1 MMKHEAVWDRLGAGG
16 VQRKKEPPG
25 ICSCFTEE
33 TGVVEERWRVWGR
46 CGGVVVSAEGPTQSR

>member
-1 MMKHEAVWDRLGAGG
+1 MKHEAVWGRLGAGG

-25 ICSCFTEE
+25 IGGCSTEE

-46 CGGVVVSAEGPTQSR
+46 CGGVVVPAEGPMKSR